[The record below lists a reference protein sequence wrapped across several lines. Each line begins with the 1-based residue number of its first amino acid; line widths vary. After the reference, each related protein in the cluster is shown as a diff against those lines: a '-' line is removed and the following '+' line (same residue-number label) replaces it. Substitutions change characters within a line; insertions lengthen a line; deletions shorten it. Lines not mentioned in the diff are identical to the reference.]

1 MLDRKTI
8 TIKEAAELTM
18 HSVRRVKRA
27 IENKRL
33 AGSLVAYGSL
43 GEGGGT
49 TTDVDAMEWMRSG
62 APDEPIKI
70 KRRVNK

>member
-8 TIKEAAELTM
+8 TIKEAAELTK

-27 IENKRL
+27 IEHKRL
-33 AGSLVAYGSL
+33 PGSLVAYGSA

-49 TTDVDAMEWMRSG
+49 TTDVDAMNWMRDG
-62 APDEPIKI
+62 APDEPLKI
-70 KRRVNK
+70 KRKVTK